1 MLLTQRWACGAMKL
15 KLCYLLSA
23 CVATFGLI
31 TPPAIAFNSSTKTQE
46 ITKLEL
52 LKIEKGNIRG
62 NDTQK
67 NHNQQNLES
76 TQSFSVANMHTSQ
89 SSQPNLARQLDK
101 NIAFLVILF
110 ITYVIVSYILLEIW
124 NKIYKKQRDPESEI
138 EQDFIEREKE
148 IEILERM
155 WRMSA

>member
-15 KLCYLLSA
+15 KLCYLLTA
-23 CVATFGLI
+23 CVATVGLL

-46 ITKLEL
+46 ITKLEP
-52 LKIEKGNIRG
+52 LKVEKGNIRG

-67 NHNQQNLES
+67 NQNQLYLES
-76 TQSFSVANMHTSQ
+76 TQSNSVANFSTTQ
-89 SSQPNLARQLDK
+89 SYQLNFARQLDK
-101 NIAFLVILF
+101 NVAFLVILF
-110 ITYVIVSYILLEIW
+110 ITYVIVSYILLELW
-124 NKIYKKQRDPESEI
+124 YKIYKKQRDSESEI

-148 IEILERM
+148 IEILERI